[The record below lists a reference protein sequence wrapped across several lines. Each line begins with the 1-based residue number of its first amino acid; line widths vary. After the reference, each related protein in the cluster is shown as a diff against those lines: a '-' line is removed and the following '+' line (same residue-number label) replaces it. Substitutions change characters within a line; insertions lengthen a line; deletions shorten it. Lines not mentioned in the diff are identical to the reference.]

1 MNMMRSIS
9 VLLLFSATAI
19 LYMFS
24 KKETKS
30 RRVAP
35 KVGEKVAR
43 TESDILG
50 VKAANHTNAPITL
63 FWHVRNVDDVVLDQ
77 LDHLLGSWAY
87 RERHLKVK
95 WSAAEDIGFAN
106 MPSKKIFKKLH
117 KLNPSRFEPIQWNE
131 DLFPKGGTPC
141 LWSGA
146 EQYGCNGGTAE
157 MYEMPTLYALH
168 EYCSASTKINPGRS
182 SEFVAYMHSKTD
194 KHWRDDMM
202 HHLLSEPAVNSCI
215 DNCLASGNVACGSRF
230 HPAGSGPCPGNNLVA
245 TWCHFSG
252 NFWWAR
258 CDYVA
263 KLNPP
268 WASSLPKEFSIDG
281 LPMSPALSDRPYGR
295 YFAEWWLLNDLAEAF
310 WTFPVLHRERDT
322 WKMGSQNDTATAVR
336 QAHLIEPSGCE
347 RPKEPML
354 TKYGK
359 LVKEKEWPALCP
371 ASEGN
376 YSICHTSLIEPG

>member
-1 MNMMRSIS
+1 MMRSIS

-19 LYMFS
+19 VYMFS

-35 KVGEKVAR
+35 KVAR

-50 VKAANHTNAPITL
+50 VKAANHTNALITL

-146 EQYGCNGGTAE
+146 EQYGCNECLRFMLCTNTAPLR
-157 MYEMPTLYALH
+157 MKCTLGA
-168 EYCSASTKINPGRS
+168 
-182 SEFVAYMHSKTD
+182 
-194 KHWRDDMM
+194 
-202 HHLLSEPAVNSCI
+202 LLSLLLTC
-215 DNCLASGNVACGSRF
+215 
-230 HPAGSGPCPGNNLVA
+230 
-245 TWCHFSG
+245 T
-252 NFWWAR
+252 
-258 CDYVA
+258 
-263 KLNPP
+263 
-268 WASSLPKEFSIDG
+268 PKRINIG
-281 LPMSPALSDRPYGR
+281 AM
-295 YFAEWWLLNDLAEAF
+295 
-310 WTFPVLHRERDT
+310 T
-322 WKMGSQNDTATAVR
+322 
-336 QAHLIEPSGCE
+336 
-347 RPKEPML
+347 
-354 TKYGK
+354 
-359 LVKEKEWPALCP
+359 
-371 ASEGN
+371 
-376 YSICHTSLIEPG
+376 